1 MDALDHRWA
10 LSLFNDCSAS
20 FSYISV
26 NWSLIFLPFFPRYL
40 CAKHRS
46 GNPLTL
52 VANDMWNVE
61 VDAEQSIYWFIIII
75 DIANAHDPTISIN
88 RSTSLID
95 DQRFSQLWIQIVHTQ
110 KSRWCEHQMKIY
122 LLKFSNCITLR
133 AHTNKWPMW
142 KNYEPCIL
150 VCTKIWFLSWKPI
163 KNRIVLTSSVQWLC
177 NHTHTHVY
185 LLLPLKIITHS
196 VSLPRWKS
204 LKMVILLWERQLHR
218 TLERKKA
225 MHAVGK

>member
-1 MDALDHRWA
+1 MRIIKSITRDIKFVLCSIEIDRGLKQRNGCARPPLSALLIQW
-10 LSLFNDCSAS
+10 LFR
-20 FSYISV
+20 FVSYISV

-122 LLKFSNCITLR
+122 LLKML
-133 AHTNKWPMW
+133 H
-142 KNYEPCIL
+142 
-150 VCTKIWFLSWKPI
+150 FLI
-163 KNRIVLTSSVQWLC
+163 
-177 NHTHTHVY
+177 
-185 LLLPLKIITHS
+185 
-196 VSLPRWKS
+196 
-204 LKMVILLWERQLHR
+204 
-218 TLERKKA
+218 A
-225 MHAVGK
+225 